1 MDTMLVLTLL
11 TLLRIV
17 LPVAVILLIGS
28 LVERRRSAAR

>member
-1 MDTMLVLTLL
+1 MDTMFVLTLL

-28 LVERRRSAAR
+28 LVERRRSAVH